1 MYSIKINETLK
12 ESRTLNPKLMNKNYK
27 NMKSIDI
34 DEKDEEKLNNKKTSF
49 IIKKEKIIQRLQSI
63 RNKVLPTNPSNE
75 KKTIEEDFFKVLKIN
90 SQKKKNLPIKEGN
103 DKLFKYTKFL
113 NQRMSFLTGSEFL
126 TNRFKPAGGILNNIK
141 NNIPETKFTDNKF
154 KSNYAFGAYKTTNRP
169 DSSGLTFPRNTEFF
183 NNQQLVLK
191 NFKEI
196 SVFYPKIKRENMN
209 KADDLDYIF
218 NNILTK

>member
-1 MYSIKINETLK
+1 MYSIKINETLR
-12 ESRTLNPKLMNKNYK
+12 ESISLNPKLMNKNYL

-34 DEKDEEKLNNKKTSF
+34 DEKDEKKLNNKTSF
-49 IIKKEKIIQRLQSI
+49 IIKKQKIIQRLKSI
-63 RNKVLPTNPSNE
+63 RNKVLPTKPSNE
-75 KKTIEEDFFKVLKIN
+75 KKTIEEDFFKLFKIN
-90 SQKKKNLPIKEGN
+90 TQKKKNLTIKDGN
-103 DKLFKYTKFL
+103 DKLFKYSKFI

-126 TNRFKPAGGILNNIK
+126 TNQFKPAGGILNKIK
-141 NNIPETKFTDNKF
+141 NNIPETKFTGTKF
-154 KSNYAFGAYKTTNRP
+154 KSNYAFRPYKTTNRP
-169 DSSGLTFPRNTEFF
+169 DSSGLAFPRNTEFF